1 MIFKEIPQ
9 TWLIA
14 LLLVCLVAMRFYGI
28 DSFTTAGI
36 SLLIGYITGK
46 HIESVRTVTSTEQIG
61 NTQLQ
66 SLEQSTESSGIIK
79 FD

>member
-14 LLLVCLVAMRFYGI
+14 LLLICLVAMRFYGI

-46 HIESVRTVTSTEQIG
+46 HIEGLRTSNTEQTT
-61 NTQLQ
+61 NKQLQ
-66 SLEQSTESSGIIK
+66 TPEQSTTSSEIIK